1 MARAKLLIVTKQTS
15 SKTLRLRGRLRGQVA
30 LITGASR
37 GLGRNAALHLAAQGI
52 DIIGTYHS
60 KADQIKNTIREIEE
74 SGGRAAM
81 LRLDISDTS
90 TFPTFASEVTQ
101 TLKAVFG
108 GAYFD
113 YLINNAGFGIH
124 AGIAETTE
132 EDFDRLMK
140 VHLKG
145 PFFLTQR
152 LLPLIKDGGRIINIS
167 TGLTRFTLPG
177 SAAYASMKGGVEVW
191 TRYLAKELGSRGIC
205 VNTVAPGA
213 VETDFGGGVVR
224 DNPEINKR
232 IAASIALGRTG
243 LPDDIGSAIAALL
256 SDGGWINGQRIE
268 VSGGQNL

>member
-1 MARAKLLIVTKQTS
+1 MRLLHGYDVHYALDGLKNSGFYI
-15 SKTLRLRGRLRGQVA
+15 SKETNHLMSTQQKKVA

-113 YLINNAGFGIH
+113 YLIN
-124 AGIAETTE
+124 
-132 EDFDRLMK
+132 
-140 VHLKG
+140 
-145 PFFLTQR
+145 
-152 LLPLIKDGGRIINIS
+152 
-167 TGLTRFTLPG
+167 
-177 SAAYASMKGGVEVW
+177 
-191 TRYLAKELGSRGIC
+191 
-205 VNTVAPGA
+205 
-213 VETDFGGGVVR
+213 
-224 DNPEINKR
+224 
-232 IAASIALGRTG
+232 
-243 LPDDIGSAIAALL
+243 
-256 SDGGWINGQRIE
+256 
-268 VSGGQNL
+268 